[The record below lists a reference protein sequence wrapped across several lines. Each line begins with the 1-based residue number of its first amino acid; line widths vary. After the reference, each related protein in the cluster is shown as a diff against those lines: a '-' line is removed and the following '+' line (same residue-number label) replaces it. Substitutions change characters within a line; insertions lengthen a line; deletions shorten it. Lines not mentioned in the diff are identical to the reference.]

1 MCHQDSPRA
10 AVIPCVP
17 PQEYFKAVDTK
28 LLTAPVINVAFQDNS
43 TFRVPTRLTCTAPSD
58 RVDNTVS
65 EHAVCILQV
74 KKARGAI
81 VRHMCLRHATEPSE
95 LKSFTGAAMTP
106 AARVTDTDAPYG
118 CNQAV
123 WT

>member
-1 MCHQDSPRA
+1 MCQRQDSPRA

-28 LLTAPVINVAFQDNS
+28 LLTAPVINVAFKDNS

-65 EHAVCILQV
+65 EHAVCIL
-74 KKARGAI
+74 AGEAGAWSNCPAH
-81 VRHMCLRHATEPSE
+81 VLAPRHGAFGAEEFHGCGHDTSSTLR
-95 LKSFTGAAMTP
+95 
-106 AARVTDTDAPYG
+106 
-118 CNQAV
+118 
-123 WT
+123 